1 MLGLWLLLH
10 HEVRQASFL
19 PNNTDAN
26 DISFALQL
34 TAEKRP
40 SNTKQTAKRLNFQQ
54 KHGIDQRN
62 KPAKVQKYLFQMP
75 FHPLL
80 LHHSRRRI

>member
-10 HEVRQASFL
+10 HEVRQEPSL

-26 DISFALQL
+26 DISFSLQL

-40 SNTKQTAKRLNFQQ
+40 SNTKQTAK
-54 KHGIDQRN
+54 
-62 KPAKVQKYLFQMP
+62 
-75 FHPLL
+75 
-80 LHHSRRRI
+80 

>member
-10 HEVRQASFL
+10 HEVRQASSL

-40 SNTKQTAKRLNFQQ
+40 SNTKQTAK
-54 KHGIDQRN
+54 
-62 KPAKVQKYLFQMP
+62 
-75 FHPLL
+75 
-80 LHHSRRRI
+80 